1 MNVDTIILIVFGA
14 FFLMGFI
21 RGFIREV
28 GALIGFFLALW
39 IAGNYYSLLLP
50 SIKPSLSAWP
60 LIAGP
65 ASVLIAYFG
74 LFLISQF
81 VIGILVRLLDFAVR
95 RLSPVPFLK
104 TTNRLAGG
112 ALGLAEGALMLGA
125 VLYVFTA
132 VPFSKDLTKRI
143 DESKLAPVVLTVS
156 KILTPFL
163 PKMDQFAPSFWPTKM
178 PTSSEKGSAKTGD
191 EYANTLKQLESFKN
205 FDWSK
210 FNTNSM
216 PTDFAEISKQ
226 FQQYEKQKKESE
238 QKR

>member
-1 MNVDTIILIVFGA
+1 M
-14 FFLMGFI
+14 
-21 RGFIREV
+21 

-104 TTNRLAGG
+104 ATNRLAGG

>member
-1 MNVDTIILIVFGA
+1 MNIDSIILIVLGA

-21 RGFIREV
+21 RGFIREL
-28 GALIGFFLALW
+28 GALVGFFLSLW
-39 IAGNYYSLLLP
+39 IAGHYYSLLLP

-65 ASVLIAYFG
+65 VSVLIAYFG

-81 VIGILVRLLDFAVR
+81 VVGILVRLLDFAVR

-112 ALGLAEGALMLGA
+112 AVGLGEGALMLGA
-125 VLYVFTA
+125 ILYVLTA
-132 VPFSKDLTKRI
+132 VPFNKDLSKRI
-143 DESKLAPVVLTVS
+143 DESKLAPLVLTVS
-156 KILTPFL
+156 KLLTPFL

-178 PTSSEKGSAKTGD
+178 PGAGEKGSSQGAD

-216 PTDFAEISKQ
+216 PTDFSEISKQ
-226 FQQYEKQKKESE
+226 FQEYEKQKKEAE